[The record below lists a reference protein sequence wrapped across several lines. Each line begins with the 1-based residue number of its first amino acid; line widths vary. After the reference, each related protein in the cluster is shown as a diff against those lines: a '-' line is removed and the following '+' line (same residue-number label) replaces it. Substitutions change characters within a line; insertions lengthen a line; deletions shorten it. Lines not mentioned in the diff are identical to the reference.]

1 MSALFHQ
8 PYSRYLWL
16 HWKVLQVYGWE
27 GEVHGAISTILRS
40 DVRRNESAQRATDS
54 VDGVVDLI
62 RRTNEVCNQALV
74 FMARGLTANWKQLL
88 GFFFSSNAASSQ
100 CLRELLLTVLHWL
113 DSCCDNMWSSIDESS
128 LTYQFWHQC
137 WQVIRGG
144 LLSVLQCS
152 N

>member
-1 MSALFHQ
+1 MAEKVRSMEPSQRYCAVMFDEMSLRKEL
-8 PYSRYLWL
+8 RYN
-16 HWKVLQVYGWE
+16 
-27 GEVHGAISTILRS
+27 A
-40 DVRRNESAQRATDS
+40 ATDS

-113 DSCCDNMWSSIDESS
+113 DSCCDNM
-128 LTYQFWHQC
+128 
-137 WQVIRGG
+137 
-144 LLSVLQCS
+144 
-152 N
+152 